1 MKYTAIKNNGKQAAS
16 KIGPLIAKIIM
27 YVFLCS
33 LSYVLLYPLLY
44 AVSQA
49 FRTAEDVYNANV
61 IWLPTKLTLDN
72 FKTLWNGINYLEL
85 FKNTIII
92 CLFAAL
98 MQVAVSSLTG
108 YGFARFKFK
117 EKGVW
122 MIVLL
127 LTVVV
132 PPQIV
137 SIPNFFLYKQFDPLG
152 LLALIKNLT
161 GIDIQIG
168 LLDSFAVYLLPA
180 LLGQG
185 IRSGIFILIFRQFFH
200 GLPQELE
207 DAAYVDG
214 AGPVKTFFK
223 VMLPNCKPAIVV
235 VFLFSIVWYWND
247 TYIGS
252 MYTESLETVSVR
264 LALINSDITTLG
276 LQVDRM
282 TQSLFTQAGVLISIT
297 PLLILFL
304 ICQRA
309 FVESVER
316 TGIVG

>member
-1 MKYTAIKNNGKQAAS
+1 MKPKIKNNGINAAAG
-16 KIGPLIAKIIM
+16 IGKLAANIIL
-27 YVFLCS
+27 YIFLFS
-33 LSYVLLYPLLY
+33 LSYVILYPLLY
-44 AVSQA
+44 AISQA
-49 FRTAEDVYNANV
+49 FRTPADVYNANV
-61 IWLPTKLTLDN
+61 IWLPTTLTLEN
-72 FKTLWNGINYLEL
+72 FKTLWNGINYPEL
-85 FKNTIII
+85 FKNTVII
-92 CLFAAL
+92 CLVTAF
-98 MQVAVSSLTG
+98 MQIVVCSVTG
-108 YGFARFKFK
+108 YGLARFKFK
-117 EKGVW
+117 EKGFW
-122 MIVLL
+122 IIVLL
-127 LTVVV
+127 ITVVV

-137 SIPNFFLYKQFDPLG
+137 SVPNFFLYKQFDPLG
-152 LLALIKNLT
+152 LLALLKNT
-161 GIDIQIG
+161 VGIDIKIG
-168 LLDSFAVYLLPA
+168 LLDSFAVYFIPA

-214 AGPVKTFFK
+214 AGPIKTFLS
-223 VMLPNCKPAIVV
+223 VMLPNCKAAIVV
-235 VFLFSIVWYWND
+235 VFLFSLGWYWND

-264 LALINSDITTLG
+264 LALINSDITSMG

-282 TQSLFTQAGVLISIT
+282 TQSLYTQAGVLISIL

-304 ICQRA
+304 FCQKA